1 MSKVV
6 FYRSAAWRRLSRA
19 FLLSRN
25 YICERCGQPAEIAH
39 HRQYLTPRNMNNPD
53 ISLNPDNLEALCMAC
68 HNTEHFGT
76 GGVVA
81 QGLTFDE
88 TAICRRN
95 GGTYESGITT
105 MNETRRWTCCET
117 K

>member
-1 MSKVV
+1 MSKAA

-39 HRQYLTPRNMNNPD
+39 AS
-53 ISLNPDNLEALCMAC
+53 IALNPDNLEALCMTC
-68 HNTEHFGT
+68 HNAEHFGT
-76 GGVVA
+76 GDAVA

-88 TAICRRN
+88 NGDLSLERRN
-95 GGTYESGITT
+95 V
-105 MNETRRWTCCET
+105 
-117 K
+117 